1 MAQLSDIDSP
11 NSSPLLGI
19 KTSSVAKSVPALN
32 LDSIQAAA
40 GSDFIGPNTA
50 KILSNVRAE
59 RPLRGARETQIY
71 KMHSRAVVLVA
82 TKDGLGSGSLID
94 ASGMVL
100 TNWHVIKGY
109 TTVAVIF
116 KPIIEGKEPTK
127 TDMRRGVVIRVDE
140 VADLALIKVDSVPV
154 GIAPIVLG
162 QIADVAV
169 GADVHAIGHPTGE
182 AWTYTKGIVSQVRQ
196 NYEWTSETHK
206 LHKAHVIQ
214 TQTPIN
220 PGNSGGP
227 LITNDGKLVGVNSFK
242 SKGEGLNF
250 AVAVDDVRRFL
261 FTQGGDRIAQEAP
274 APNRKAASGGC
285 EPKELYRGTNADDT
299 MEVAGIDL
307 DCDGKADAE
316 TRVPY
321 DVRKPMQLVVDANK
335 DGYPDKI
342 IFSKDR
348 KKRWDYS
355 LVDTD
360 FDKKWDLVCEHETG
374 ELEPTRCEPYKP
386 TTPK

>member
-1 MAQLSDIDSP
+1 MNLFKLSGFVGIGSLIVVQSAMAQFSELDFSTAP
-11 NSSPLLGI
+11 TLLGI
-19 KTSSVAKSVPALN
+19 KTSSAAKNVPALN

-40 GSDFIGPNTA
+40 GSDFIGPNSA
-50 KILSNVRAE
+50 KVLSNVKPE

-94 ASGMVL
+94 PSGMIL

-109 TTVAVIF
+109 STVAVIF

-154 GIAPIVLG
+154 GVTPIALG

-250 AVAVDDVRRFL
+250 AVAVDDVR
-261 FTQGGDRIAQEAP
+261 GGP
-274 APNRKAASGGC
+274 GN
-285 EPKELYRGTNADDT
+285 
-299 MEVAGIDL
+299 
-307 DCDGKADAE
+307 
-316 TRVPY
+316 
-321 DVRKPMQLVVDANK
+321 
-335 DGYPDKI
+335 
-342 IFSKDR
+342 
-348 KKRWDYS
+348 
-355 LVDTD
+355 
-360 FDKKWDLVCEHETG
+360 
-374 ELEPTRCEPYKP
+374 
-386 TTPK
+386 